1 MEKHWAKIF
10 PIDGLLFKFRA
21 ELYENEQLDD
31 TMSIAK
37 QIASRKF
44 LSPHAAK
51 KWAEKKIINKQ
62 QSFFV
67 KDYEILRRS
76 WNG

>member
-10 PIDGLLFKFRA
+10 PIDARIFRFKA

-37 QIASRKF
+37 QIASKRF
-44 LSPHAAK
+44 ITPYAAK

-67 KDYEILRRS
+67 KDHEILRRS